1 MLHAAG
7 ATTLSSQWIRLFV
20 NGQPFGLFLMT
31 DEATTHFIENAIYA
45 GDHARTNTGMLNQ
58 GQCEQGVIMTSC
70 LIGPTYKMNS
80 LNVTQQGNLVYQGDN
95 VLSYPESLYEL
106 EDEGTHEFP
115 NKSDELVP
123 LVQFM
128 RQLNDTNTDI
138 QSLVDVRHTMLH
150 LAINM
155 LTGAWDGMWYQASNY
170 FMHMQE
176 ENRWIVISYD
186 YDEVMGLSLP
196 EYHYM
201 MTTPWQNFTPPG
213 RPRPLIEPI
222 LEDEQ
227 AFNDVLTT
235 LVKRFFK
242 PSTLNPRI
250 DAWREMIREDMAW
263 NLALPPHSPN
273 STINTTWTMWNYEN
287 NIDHQDGQV
296 LGLKQWIQER
306 SSAICQQLSITDE
319 DDLPPLG
326 PYQPEEQQQHQGP
339 ASRLLASFGSYHV
352 LLALFVLLLV

>member
-1 MLHAAG
+1 MIITIITYLY
-7 ATTLSSQWIRLFV
+7 L
-20 NGQPFGLFLMT
+20 
-31 DEATTHFIENAIYA
+31 
-45 GDHARTNTGMLNQ
+45 
-58 GQCEQGVIMTSC
+58 
-70 LIGPTYKMNS
+70 GPTYKMNS
-80 LNVTQQGNLVYQGDN
+80 LNATQQGNLVYQGDD
-95 VLSYPESLYEL
+95 VALYSEWLYEL
-106 EDEGTHEFP
+106 EDEGSHDFP

-138 QSLVDVRHTMLH
+138 QSLVDVPHTMLH

-170 FMHMQE
+170 FLHNQE
-176 ENRWIVISYD
+176 ENRWVVISYD
-186 YDEVMGLSLP
+186 YDEVMGLSSP

-227 AFNDVLTT
+227 AFNNVLTT

-250 DAWREMIREDMAW
+250 DAWREMLKEDMAW
-263 NLALPPHSPN
+263 NLALPHHTPN
-273 STINTTWTMWNYEN
+273 ATINTTWTLWNYEN
-287 NIDHQDGQV
+287 NVDHQDGQV

-326 PYQPEEQQQHQGP
+326 PYQQPEGQPQQGSSSSQLPVPFVFLH
-339 ASRLLASFGSYHV
+339 ALLAV
-352 LLALFVLLLV
+352 LLVLLLV